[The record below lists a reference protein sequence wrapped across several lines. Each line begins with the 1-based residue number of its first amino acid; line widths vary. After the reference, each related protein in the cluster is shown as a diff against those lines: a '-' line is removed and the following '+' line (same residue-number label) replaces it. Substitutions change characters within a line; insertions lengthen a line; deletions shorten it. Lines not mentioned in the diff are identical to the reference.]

1 MKDCMDDTIN
11 RAKCSRLATAPMVIV
26 EIVAKVCATVNAQ
39 APEGYEDE
47 SGFHFGAP
55 LPRIKTT

>member
-1 MKDCMDDTIN
+1 MTDRMHDTIQRATFWPLAISAVVIGLIAAKV
-11 RAKCSRLATAPMVIV
+11 RAK
-26 EIVAKVCATVNAQ
+26 VNAQ

-55 LPRIKTT
+55 LSRIKAT